1 MNKILLTIALLCIGI
16 HGHSQSNY
24 DSDDRKKNGIVLTIG
39 GVAFTTAAIIEG
51 SYNYSTYR
59 VTNGTKGN
67 SPTHRLTNPSFI
79 EQTPRNIMFTVG
91 LTLTITGLFT
101 LGNK

>member
-1 MNKILLTIALLCIGI
+1 MKKILYIIALLTISMSSY
-16 HGHSQSNY
+16 SQSNY
-24 DSDDRKKNGIVLTIG
+24 DNKDRRNTGLVLTVG
-39 GVAFTTAAIIEG
+39 GVAFTTAAILEG
-51 SYNYSTYR
+51 SANYSTYK

>member
-1 MNKILLTIALLCIGI
+1 MKTLTIILLLLTTKCY
-16 HGHSQSNY
+16 SQSNY
-24 DSDDRKKNGIVLTIG
+24 ESDERRTNGIILTVG

-51 SYNYSTYR
+51 SYNYSTYK

-91 LTLTITGLFT
+91 ISLTITGLFT

>member
-1 MNKILLTIALLCIGI
+1 MKNLTLSLLLLLTTKCF
-16 HGHSQSNY
+16 SQSNY
-24 DSDDRKKNGIVLTIG
+24 DSDERRKNGIVLTIG
-39 GVAFTTAAIIEG
+39 GVAFTTAAVLEG
-51 SYNYSTYR
+51 SANYSTYR

-91 LTLTITGLFT
+91 LTLTITGLIT
-101 LGNK
+101 LNKK

>member
-1 MNKILLTIALLCIGI
+1 MKSLTIILLLLTTKC
-16 HGHSQSNY
+16 HSQSNY
-24 DSDDRKKNGIVLTIG
+24 DSDDRKKTGLVLTIG
-39 GVAFTTAAIIEG
+39 GVAFTTAAILEG
-51 SYNYSTYR
+51 SYNYSTYK
-59 VTNGTKGN
+59 VTNGVKGN

-91 LTLTITGLFT
+91 VTLTITGLIT

>member
-1 MNKILLTIALLCIGI
+1 MKKILYIIAILFISMSGY
-16 HGHSQSNY
+16 SQSTY
-24 DSDDRKKNGIVLTIG
+24 DSDERRTNGIILTVG

-51 SYNYSTYR
+51 SYNYSTYK

>member
-1 MNKILLTIALLCIGI
+1 MKKIIYIIALFLISLSSY
-16 HGHSQSNY
+16 SQSNY
-24 DSDDRKKNGIVLTIG
+24 DSDDRKKTGLVLTVG
-39 GVAFTTAAIIEG
+39 GVAFTTAAILEG
-51 SYNYSTYR
+51 SYNYSTYK
-59 VTNGTKGN
+59 VTNGVNRN

>member
-1 MNKILLTIALLCIGI
+1 MKTLTIILLLLTTKCY
-16 HGHSQSNY
+16 SQSNY
-24 DSDDRKKNGIVLTIG
+24 DSDERRTNGIILTVG

-51 SYNYSTYR
+51 SYNYSTYK
-59 VTNGTKGN
+59 VTNGTNGN

-91 LTLTITGLFT
+91 LSLTITGLFT

>member
-1 MNKILLTIALLCIGI
+1 MNKILLTIALLTISMSSY
-16 HGHSQSNY
+16 SQSNY
-24 DSDDRKKNGIVLTIG
+24 DSDNRKKTGLVLTVG
-39 GVAFTTAAIIEG
+39 GVAFTTAAILEG
-51 SYNYSTYR
+51 SANYSTYK

>member
-1 MNKILLTIALLCIGI
+1 MKKTLTLTWLLLLATTCY
-16 HGHSQSNY
+16 SQLNY
-24 DSDDRKKNGIVLTIG
+24 DNDDGKKTGLVLTVG
-39 GVAFTTAAIIEG
+39 GVAFTTAAILEG
-51 SYNYSTYR
+51 SYNYSTHK
-59 VTNGTKGN
+59 VTNGVNGN